1 MSVISI
7 QDSFHKPSKFVSLS
21 VKSFFNVK
29 KSNSFRACLYSH
41 SNVMLSK
48 CLQKKLVLLVSN
60 QFSLHM
66 IISYITAGRI
76 EQELSTLELMA
87 LAGIAQ
93 CGITSVCYCS

>member
-1 MSVISI
+1 M
-7 QDSFHKPSKFVSLS
+7 
-21 VKSFFNVK
+21 
-29 KSNSFRACLYSH
+29 
-41 SNVMLSK
+41 
-48 CLQKKLVLLVSN
+48 KLVLLVSN

-93 CGITSVCYCS
+93 CVLLVCAIVPKFPIIHLLVSHLIKSTTLWFDG

>member
-1 MSVISI
+1 M
-7 QDSFHKPSKFVSLS
+7 
-21 VKSFFNVK
+21 
-29 KSNSFRACLYSH
+29 
-41 SNVMLSK
+41 
-48 CLQKKLVLLVSN
+48 KLVLLVSN

-66 IISYITAGRI
+66 IILYITAGRI